1 MSDWIR
7 TKIGMQAMENIIRYL
22 PRMTVAL
29 EEIAEEQKV
38 KKIFYTEVENTK
50 MSYVLTEDIAK
61 VGKKLHEVN
70 EFPSV
75 QSLKSVKDEII
86 TYGDKK
92 LKDEYSHFGDDEED
106 MSVGA
111 SIVKSNEEVEGVLMS
126 DGKIKHID
134 FSTKGE

>member
-75 QSLKSVKDEII
+75 QSLKSVKDE
-86 TYGDKK
+86 
-92 LKDEYSHFGDDEED
+92 YSHFGDDEED

-134 FSTKGE
+134 FSMKGE

>member
-75 QSLKSVKDEII
+75 QSLKSVKDE
-86 TYGDKK
+86 
-92 LKDEYSHFGDDEED
+92 YSHFGDDEED
-106 MSVGA
+106 MSDGA
-111 SIVKSNEEVEGVLMS
+111 SIVKSNEEVEGVFIV
-126 DGKIKHID
+126 DGKVKNVDYIK
-134 FSTKGE
+134 KGE

>member
-61 VGKKLHEVN
+61 VGKKLHEVK
-70 EFPSV
+70 EFP
-75 QSLKSVKDEII
+75 QSK
-86 TYGDKK
+86 
-92 LKDEYSHFGDDEED
+92 ED
-106 MSVGA
+106 IALGA
-111 SIVKSNEEVEGVLMS
+111 SVVKSNEEVEGVFMS
-126 DGKIKHID
+126 DGKIKHVDYIK
-134 FSTKGE
+134 KGK

>member
-7 TKIGMQAMENIIRYL
+7 TKIGMHAMEIIIKYL
-22 PRMTVAL
+22 PRITVAL

-75 QSLKSVKDEII
+75 QSLKSVKDE
-86 TYGDKK
+86 
-92 LKDEYSHFGDDEED
+92 YSHFGDDEED

-134 FSTKGE
+134 FSMKGE